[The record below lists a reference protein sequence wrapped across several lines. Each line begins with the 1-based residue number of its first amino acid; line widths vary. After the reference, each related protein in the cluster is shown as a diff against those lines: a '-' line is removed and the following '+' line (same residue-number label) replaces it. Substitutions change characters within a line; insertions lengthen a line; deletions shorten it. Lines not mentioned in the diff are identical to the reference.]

1 MWLKKAV
8 KNKIWIL
15 CSKRVVMYYSYWYDK
30 IIIAWKKKY
39 IWFSESLKAQFF
51 LGRITA
57 FNLTQSLSY
66 LVLLKAEGL
75 YIRKTSQLGTL
86 RTCFAGKSSFM
97 CFVIGISLIN
107 SVFFQKSFDF
117 VPNLCNELLLGNYCR
132 HSPTKVSLIIM
143 SPEPYIIRFQILN
156 VPGVAKTNP
165 IGLSRHIIWGTV

>member
-1 MWLKKAV
+1 MVFRKL
-8 KNKIWIL
+8 
-15 CSKRVVMYYSYWYDK
+15 
-30 IIIAWKKKY
+30 
-39 IWFSESLKAQFF
+39 ESSIF

-75 YIRKTSQLGTL
+75 YIRKSSQLGTL

-107 SVFFQKSFDF
+107 SVFFQKCFDF

-143 SPEPYIIRFQILN
+143 SPEPYITF
-156 VPGVAKTNP
+156 PNP
-165 IGLSRHIIWGTV
+165 KCSWSSKKESYWTVETYHLRYGIGL